1 MKRTIIPAAVLAGVA
16 ALTLGATAASAAP
29 THWVRSRDALG
40 CHVAYEISKH
50 GLSGVPIPAAEELA
64 DLQVTA
70 VRGTKPYST
79 DAKSLV
85 HQIANNRPFKKADQR
100 MVKACGKHH

>member
-29 THWVRSRDALG
+29 THSFNSYDKLG

-50 GLSGVPIPAAEELA
+50 GLSGVPIPAATELA
-64 DLQVTA
+64 DLQTTA
-70 VRGTKPYST
+70 VFGTKPYKQ
-79 DAKSLV
+79 DALSFI
-85 HQIANNRPFKKADQR
+85 HQVANNRPWKKADQR